1 MSLRPHASWFPWL
14 LFLGLFLHSA
24 LDYTLFDPYFGNS
37 DEPLLIAIVAVILWV
52 ERRSILAS
60 LRGEGL
66 GSPFIGFGLFAVGSM
81 IFTFGRLAPVMILQV
96 WGLFILAAGMV
107 AALSP
112 REYLHSALFIA
123 FSGTLVV
130 VLGRL
135 GPGLLSSELA
145 VAIASVTATVI
156 TATLWPVVANGVT
169 LYFGPYS
176 ATVTEACSGLN
187 SIFSLMALSLLYLRE
202 SVQRS
207 PLHIAF
213 LVACV
218 IPMAVLTNFLRVM
231 LLILATWYV
240 GDWFS
245 QSLFHEASGV
255 VAFVLALFLLSV
267 IDRLS
272 FHVSSMKKN
281 RRHSPDNASN

>member
-1 MSLRPHASWFPWL
+1 MSLRPHATWFPWL
-14 LFLGLFLHSA
+14 MFLGLFLHSA
-24 LDYTLFDPYFGNS
+24 LDYTLFNPYFGNS
-37 DEPLLIAIVAVILWV
+37 DEPLLIAIIAVILWV

-60 LRGEGL
+60 MRGEGL
-66 GSPFIGFGLFAVGSM
+66 GSPFIGIWLFAVGSVL
-81 IFTFGRLAPVMILQV
+81 FSFGRLAPLMILQV
-96 WGLFILAAGMV
+96 WGLFILAAGLV
-107 AALSP
+107 AALAP
-112 REYLHSALFIA
+112 REYLRSALFVA
-123 FSGTLVV
+123 FSGTVVV

-145 VAIASVTATVI
+145 VAIAAASATVI

-176 ATVTEACSGLN
+176 ATVTLACSGLN

-202 SVQRS
+202 GVKRN
-207 PLHIAF
+207 PWHIAL
-213 LVACV
+213 LVVCV
-218 IPMAVLTNFLRVM
+218 IPVAVMTNFLRVI
-231 LLILATWYV
+231 LLTVATWYI

-255 VAFVLALFLLSV
+255 VAFVLALLLLSV

-272 FHVSSMKKN
+272 FHISSMKKL
-281 RRHSPDNASN
+281 RRTSNASN